1 MTPLIARTAD
11 ARPARSIQRR
21 CLSTNRAANI
31 DTDRVSHFRERAR
44 RRNDQL
50 FGLCFSHCLD
60 VPSRLIADLSACLG
74 NHHAPAILYRQQT

>member
-21 CLSTNRAANI
+21 CLSSNRAANI
-31 DTDRVSHFRERAR
+31 DTDRVSDFRETAR

-50 FGLCFSHCLD
+50 FGSRFLHCLG
-60 VPSRLIADLSACLG
+60 VLSRLIADLSARSG
-74 NHHAPAILYRQQT
+74 NHHAPTLLYREQA